1 MSVHI
6 GAQPGDIAETV
17 LLPGDPLRAKFV
29 AETFLSNVRCI
40 STVRNMLGFTGTT
53 AHGKKTSVLGTG
65 MGMPSISIFTHEL
78 INDYGARRL
87 IRMGSCGSLQA
98 DVNLR
103 DIILAIGSCSDSAMN
118 LRRFKSMSFAPT
130 ADFELLYQTYQAA
143 HRLNIPI
150 RVGNILSTDMFYHE
164 EDPEHW
170 KLWAQ
175 YGVLAAEMETAE
187 LYTIAARKRVQ
198 ALSVLTVSD
207 SLITQQHLTAQERE
221 QTFTDMMRLVLEV
234 V

>member
-6 GAQPGDIAETV
+6 GARAGDIAETV

-29 AETFLSNVRCI
+29 AETYLSDVRCV

-53 AHGKKTSVLGTG
+53 THGKRATVLGTG

-98 DVNLR
+98 DINPR
-103 DIILAIGSCSDSAMN
+103 DIILAIGACSDSAMN
-118 LRRFKSMSFAPT
+118 LKRFKNMSFAPT
-130 ADFELLYQTYQAA
+130 ADFELLLRTTQAA
-143 HRLNIPI
+143 HKLDIPI

-164 EDPEHW
+164 ENPDHW
-170 KLWAQ
+170 KVWAQ

-187 LYTIAARKRVQ
+187 LYTIAAKKHVQ

-207 SLITQQHLTAQERE
+207 SLVTQQHLTATERE
-221 QTFTDMMRLVLEV
+221 KTFTDMMRLVLDV